1 MKSEEIE
8 KLLDSRKGC
17 FCHRIGICEPWKY
30 VLEYIKNIEN
40 TLRDIEKRLQ
50 NTNIANS
57 ENTNSANSE
66 NDIDNVKYKKRS
78 KSKRNR

>member
-50 NTNIANS
+50 NTN
-57 ENTNSANSE
+57 SANSE

>member
-17 FCHRIGICEPWKY
+17 FCHRIGTCEPWKH

-50 NTNIANS
+50 
-57 ENTNSANSE
+57 NTNSANSE